1 MRRRLFALAAVAGL
15 ALTGACGKR
24 ESPPVAKRANPLADS
39 ADQVL
44 FGAKFTITDRGLR
57 RAEIEGDTAFFFN
70 DNTRLVLHPMRGKFY
85 SSGGALDGIIQSR
98 EGTYDSRLALL
109 EGKGDVIVNSVD
121 GKRLETPFCRYDQRL
136 DLISSDSSFFM
147 SEPGREIRGRGFRSD
162 ANLSTFTVTTLISSK
177 ANVSLPPQ

>member
-1 MRRRLFALAAVAGL
+1 
-15 ALTGACGKR
+15 
-24 ESPPVAKRANPLADS
+24 
-39 ADQVL
+39 
-44 FGAKFTITDRGLR
+44 
-57 RAEIEGDTAFFFN
+57 
-70 DNTRLVLHPMRGKFY
+70 MRGKFY

-98 EGTYDSRLALL
+98 EGIYDSRLALL

-136 DLISSDSSFFM
+136 DLISSDSTFFM

-177 ANVSLPPQ
+177 ANVALPPQ